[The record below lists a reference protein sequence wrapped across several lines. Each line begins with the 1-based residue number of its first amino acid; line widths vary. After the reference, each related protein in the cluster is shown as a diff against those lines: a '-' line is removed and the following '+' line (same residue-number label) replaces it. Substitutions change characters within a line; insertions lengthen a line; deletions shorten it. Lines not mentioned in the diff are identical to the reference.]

1 MNDDVIAHMTDE
13 ELNLELYRR
22 LLSEQESF
30 RDELLSLP
38 PEQILSRAYEYAV
51 REDIVMSL
59 EETDLSGR
67 QARALL
73 KSGHP
78 LQDIFLR
85 WENSES
91 SHMEEIR
98 SVIENE
104 ANRIIRS
111 EFMKSRADAR

>member
-22 LLSEQESF
+22 LLSEQDSF

-38 PEQILSRAYEYAV
+38 PEQILSRAYEYVV

-59 EETDLSGR
+59 EEDVSGR

-73 KSGHP
+73 KSEHP

-98 SVIENE
+98 SVIECE
-104 ANRIIRS
+104 ANSVIRS

>member
-1 MNDDVIAHMTDE
+1 MNEDIKHMTSE
-13 ELNLELYRR
+13 ELNFELYRR
-22 LLSEQESF
+22 MLTEQESF

-38 PEQILSRAYEYAV
+38 PEQILSRAYEYVV

-59 EETDLSGR
+59 EENDLSGR

-73 KSGHP
+73 TSEHP

-98 SVIENE
+98 DVIECEANSVI
-104 ANRIIRS
+104 RI

>member
-1 MNDDVIAHMTDE
+1 MNEDIKHMTSE
-13 ELNLELYRR
+13 ELNFELYRR

-59 EETDLSGR
+59 EENDLSGR

-73 KSGHP
+73 SSEHP
-78 LQDIFLR
+78 LEDIFLR

-98 SVIENE
+98 SVIESE
-104 ANRIIRS
+104 ANSVIRS
-111 EFMKSRADAR
+111 EFMRSRADAR

>member
-22 LLSEQESF
+22 LLSEQDSF

-59 EETDLSGR
+59 EENDLSGR

-73 KSGHP
+73 TSEHP
-78 LQDIFLR
+78 LQDVFLR

-98 SVIENE
+98 SVIESE
-104 ANRIIRS
+104 ANSVIRS
-111 EFMKSRADAR
+111 EFMRSRADAR